1 MDTKNYPNL
10 NTDEKNWL
18 VEAAALRPDAN
29 VDALIDSFLVLFPDR
44 REHDDRTTAEIRE
57 TFKSRFNDIL
67 YRLSRGY
74 SENIDQKK
82 KEYETIFT
90 AVFAV
95 LNPLAQ
101 MNFYEQMFTNPKS
114 KPSDKFKA
122 INDAE
127 KLKARLFPPPTP
139 QEQREEQRERDRQ
152 QRHIKDEATRKRDGL
167 SWRVS
172 RKRFH
177 AVYNALPEP
186 LQKEIDD
193 CPDGYSEYEQMRDV
207 LERENMT
214 AERAAM
220 ETDLPYDWAAFLS
233 DVAILEIDE
242 QLSNGGIDERTPD
255 AVDALIA
262 SYLQP
267 QRKAAIDALKHT

>member
-29 VDALIDSFLVLFPDR
+29 VDALIDSFLVLFTDR
-44 REHDDRTTAEIRE
+44 REHDGITTAEIRD
-57 TFKSRFNDIL
+57 TLKSRFNDIL

-101 MNFYEQMFTNPKS
+101 MNFYEQMFTDPKS

-127 KLKARLFPPPTP
+127 KL
-139 QEQREEQRERDRQ
+139 
-152 QRHIKDEATRKRDGL
+152 
-167 SWRVS
+167 
-172 RKRFH
+172 
-177 AVYNALPEP
+177 
-186 LQKEIDD
+186 
-193 CPDGYSEYEQMRDV
+193 
-207 LERENMT
+207 
-214 AERAAM
+214 
-220 ETDLPYDWAAFLS
+220 
-233 DVAILEIDE
+233 
-242 QLSNGGIDERTPD
+242 
-255 AVDALIA
+255 
-262 SYLQP
+262 
-267 QRKAAIDALKHT
+267 